1 MKKEKFNYYNEFITN
16 INYALESAKILND
29 YISDFDSTKSAKKE
43 EMVHNLENDAD
54 KNLHNILNYLV
65 KDFIPPIDREDI
77 IEISNSIDD
86 LEDCIDDVVI
96 KINTYK
102 ITKLRPNAKQF
113 TELILE
119 CCQKLKNLFTLFK
132 NSKNY
137 TEMHNT
143 IVEVNQLEEVG
154 DSIHQNAISELFTNE
169 SNPIEITRWLSL
181 YNTLEDCL
189 DQAEAVANTLE
200 SIVMKLS

>member
-16 INYALESAKILND
+16 INYTLESAQILND

-43 EMVHNLENDAD
+43 EMVHNLENEAD
-54 KNLHNILNYLV
+54 KSLHNILNYLV

-77 IEISNSIDD
+77 IQISNSIDD

-96 KINTYK
+96 KINIYK
-102 ITKLRPNAKQF
+102 ITKLHPNTQQF

-119 CCQKLKNLFTLFK
+119 CCKKLKDLFILFK

-137 TEMHNT
+137 TEMHDA
-143 IVEVNQLEEVG
+143 IIEVNRLEELG
-154 DSIHQNAISELFTNE
+154 DSIYQNAISELFTNE
-169 SNPIEITRWLSL
+169 NNPIEVTRWLNL

-189 DQAEAVANTLE
+189 DQAETVANTLE